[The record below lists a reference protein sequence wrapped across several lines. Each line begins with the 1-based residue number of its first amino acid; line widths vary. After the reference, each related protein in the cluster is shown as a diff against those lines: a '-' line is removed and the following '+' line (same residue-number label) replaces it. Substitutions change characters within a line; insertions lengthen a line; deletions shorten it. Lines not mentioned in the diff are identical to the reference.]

1 MCLPNTKEVAQVP
14 KLTVFPNS
22 AIIQLLNSREA
33 DTLADKPYNK
43 IVYNNNYKQ
52 THYDTLR
59 ALIPKGK
66 LKVIKEYATEHGK
79 SLSALTVEALE
90 QYCNIDLSK

>member
-1 MCLPNTKEVAQVP
+1 M
-14 KLTVFPNS
+14 TVFQNS

-33 DTLADKPYNK
+33 DDTLSDKPYNK
-43 IVYNNNYKQ
+43 VAYNNSYKQ
-52 THYDTLR
+52 SHYDTLR

-66 LKVIKEYATEHGK
+66 LKVIKDYATQQGK

-90 QYCNIDLSK
+90 QYCKIDLSK